1 MITDEKKN
9 LLALH
14 RLQQAN
20 QSVSFEKLFD
30 LFVGKFQLPQDS
42 LTINWV

>member
-1 MITDEKKN
+1 MMTDEKKN

-20 QSVSFEKLFD
+20 QQVM
-30 LFVGKFQLPQDS
+30 GKNTVLN
-42 LTINWV
+42 LC